1 MAGKGGN
8 GGATGVFE
16 DDVDVDVGGAH
27 LDPEKCVRVDNGVRR
42 LGVRGGRDSGE
53 GGVGRADKREVRDAE
68 DAWSRTRD
76 LAFGVFC

>member
-16 DDVDVDVGGAH
+16 VDVDVGGAH
-27 LDPEKCVRVDNGVRR
+27 LEAEKCVRVDNGVRR
-42 LGVRGGRDSGE
+42 LGVRGGRDSGD
-53 GGVGRADKREVRDAE
+53 GGVGRADNREFRDAGVE
-68 DAWSRTRD
+68 AWSRIRD